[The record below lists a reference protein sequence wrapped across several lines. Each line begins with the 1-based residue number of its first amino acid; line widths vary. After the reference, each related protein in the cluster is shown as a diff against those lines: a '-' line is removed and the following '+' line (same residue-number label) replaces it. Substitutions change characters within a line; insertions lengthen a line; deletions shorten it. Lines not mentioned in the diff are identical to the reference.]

1 MLPWLHR
8 NTVTAD
14 ERDGLVEYAGRG
26 RRKPK
31 PPPTEIDSVG
41 SAIEYFDIT
50 VLIGC
55 ARSTAAS
62 IYLADHDLISST
74 RRRRRTWRWTRR
86 WRRTW
91 CRCRRGHSAAN
102 RNLPHAATMRART
115 ENPVG
120 VLNREVKDRRTRQT
134 STE

>member
-8 NTVTAD
+8 NTVAAD
-14 ERDGLVEYAGRG
+14 ERDSLVEYAGRG

-55 ARSTAAS
+55 TRSAAAAV
-62 IYLADHDLISST
+62 YLANHDLISST
-74 RRRRRTWRWTRR
+74 RRRSRRRTWRWTRR

-91 CRCRRGHSAAN
+91 CRCRRGHSAA
-102 RNLPHAATMRART
+102 
-115 ENPVG
+115 
-120 VLNREVKDRRTRQT
+120 
-134 STE
+134 